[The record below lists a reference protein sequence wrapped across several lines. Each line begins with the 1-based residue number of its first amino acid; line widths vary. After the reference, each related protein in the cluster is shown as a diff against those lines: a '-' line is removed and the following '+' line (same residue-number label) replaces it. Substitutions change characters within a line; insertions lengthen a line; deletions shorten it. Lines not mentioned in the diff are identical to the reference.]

1 MGKGN
6 SADRGNATQR
16 FMRAT
21 GKLRAIFGPAN
32 RSSLVHDM
40 TEENRKLLAQRE
52 AETQQWET
60 LHRADGSTYVVPKN
74 TDDKSL
80 R

>member
-1 MGKGN
+1 
-6 SADRGNATQR
+6 
-16 FMRAT
+16 MRRT

-32 RSSLVHDM
+32 RSSIDHDM
-40 TEENRKLLAQRE
+40 TKANRELLEKRQ

-60 LHRADGSTYVVPKN
+60 LHRPDGSTYVVPKDP
-74 TDDKSL
+74 DDKSL

>member
-1 MGKGN
+1 MEKES
-6 SADRGNATQR
+6 SAQR
-16 FMRAT
+16 FMRRT

-32 RSSLVHDM
+32 RSSIGHEM
-40 TEENRKLLAQRE
+40 TDQNRQLLAQRE

-60 LHRADGSTYVVPKN
+60 IRRPDGSTYVVPRN
-74 TDDKSL
+74 PDDKSL

>member
-1 MGKGN
+1 MGKA
-6 SADRGNATQR
+6 SAKRKENGPQR

-40 TEENRKLLAQRE
+40 TEENRRLLAQRE

-60 LHRADGSTYVVPKN
+60 ITRPDGSTYVVPRN
-74 TDDKSL
+74 PEDRSL